1 MKKDRVTLRTLSEK
15 TGLSTSTLSRA
26 LNNCPG
32 VDWDTRRLAR
42 EAARKFGYI
51 PPPKE
56 NCSIGVLFPTT
67 PDYFWGTAL
76 SAVRT
81 VLQETGTDFR
91 LMVYPSLARPA
102 EICELVDSMLDSGVR
117 ILLMPIQWREV
128 SEYLDAKRDTLTVFQ
143 ICDYGEIRNSFVFT
157 SDGEADGAELA
168 RILHQ
173 YHPGSRALILSVP
186 TLLCRARTKGF
197 VSRYPSELLLGELEL
212 PSVPPQRRAAA
223 YARMLMERAPQP
235 PDILVCNTGILP
247 YMAQALVK
255 CGWKGRTL
263 CAGFEYPPDLNRHI
277 SSGIC
282 AVVEQD
288 ITGESTAAALAA
300 EQFRKTGI
308 WPDRK
313 FTCIPSKFYIIEKEK
328 E

>member
-32 VDWDTRRLAR
+32 VDYDTRRLAR
-42 EAARKFGYI
+42 EAARKFGYT

-56 NCSIGVLFPTT
+56 KCSIGVLFPTT

-76 SAVRT
+76 ASIRT
-81 VLQETGTDFR
+81 VLEETGTDFR
-91 LMVYPSLARPA
+91 LMVYPPLAQPA
-102 EICELVDSMLDSGVR
+102 EICELVDKMIDSGVR
-117 ILLMPIQWREV
+117 ILLMPIQWQEV
-128 SEYLDAKRDTLTVFQ
+128 SEYLDTKREILTVFQ
-143 ICDYGEIRNSFVFT
+143 ICDYGDIRNSFVFT
-157 SDGEADGAELA
+157 SDGEEDGAKLA

-173 YHPGSRALILSVP
+173 RYPDSRALILSVP
-186 TLLCRARTKGF
+186 TLLCRARTRGF
-197 VSRYPSELLLGELEL
+197 SAWYPAGLLLGELEL
-212 PSVPPQRRAAA
+212 PSVPPQHRASS
-223 YARMLMERAPQP
+223 YARMLMEHAPQP
-235 PDILVCNTGILP
+235 PDILVCNTGVLP
-247 YMAQALVK
+247 YIAQALVK

-288 ITGESTAAALAA
+288 IAAESKAAALAA
-300 EQFRKTGI
+300 VHFRKTGC

-313 FTCIPSKFYIIEKEK
+313 FTCIPSKFHRIQKEK

>member
-1 MKKDRVTLRTLSEK
+1 M
-15 TGLSTSTLSRA
+15 
-26 LNNCPG
+26 
-32 VDWDTRRLAR
+32 DWDTRRLAQD
-42 EAARKFGYI
+42 AARQYGYT
-51 PPPKE
+51 PPPREK
-56 NCSIGVLFPTT
+56 CSIGVLFPTT

-76 SAVRT
+76 SAVCT
-81 VLQETGTDFR
+81 VLQESGTNFR
-91 LMVYPSLARPA
+91 LMVYPLLARPA
-102 EICELVDSMLDSGVR
+102 EICELVDGMIDSGVR
-117 ILLMPIQWREV
+117 ILLMPIQWQEV
-128 SEYLDAKRDTLTVFQ
+128 SEYLDAKREELTVFQ
-143 ICDYGEIRNSFVFT
+143 ICDYGDIRNSFVFT

-173 YHPGSRALILSVP
+173 CCPGSRALILSLP

-197 VSRYPSELLLGELEL
+197 TARYPSELLLGEMEL
-212 PSVPPQRRAAA
+212 PSVAPQRRASS
-223 YARMLMERAPQP
+223 YARMLTERASQP
-235 PDILVCNTGILP
+235 PDILVCNTGVLP
-247 YMAQALVK
+247 YIAQALVK

-288 ITGESTAAALAA
+288 IAAESKAAALAA
-300 EQFRKTGI
+300 LHFRETGC

-313 FTCIPSKFYIIEKEK
+313 FTCIPSKFHIIKKEK